1 MTRRR
6 IMKMSK
12 ALSGLAFF
20 SLVLLWSGLALT
32 ASSIQPWGPLQQI
45 EASARAEG
53 KLVFYVGAG
62 FTTREAEHATSQFF
76 RDRYGLSLEWTSF
89 PGVEVPTRVMAEART
104 QPVADLVLIGFSGRY
119 LPLKERGLVMP
130 ILAPST
136 LEKGIWRLD
145 PAYVTPEDRDYLYY
159 KIPLSPS
166 LLVNTKL
173 VSAAEEPKSYQD
185 LLHPRWKGKI
195 IFMTP
200 TIGGSGSGW
209 FDAAYRTLGLD
220 YMKALARQVVLTQ
233 NNQEPPDMLVRG
245 QYAIALAPNIPR
257 SLALIEQGAPLKF
270 VHPKEG
276 SHLSESGISLVRNAP
291 HLNAAKLF
299 LQWFFAREGQTL
311 FSRALP
317 AISVRK
323 DVAQDYL
330 SEGMRYVEG
339 APFLAKDVRD
349 MRQPEKAAEL
359 RALAKQSFEEKK

>member
-1 MTRRR
+1 
-6 IMKMSK
+6 MKANS
-12 ALSGLAFF
+12 LLQSRVSLTGCLLILFVLWVRF
-20 SLVLLWSGLALT
+20 SWAAPAPV
-32 ASSIQPWGPLQQI
+32 PWGPMKEI
-45 EASARAEG
+45 EASARGEG

-62 FTTREAEHATSQFF
+62 FTTRDAERATSQVF
-76 RDRYGLSLEWTSF
+76 RDRYGLSLEWASF
-89 PGVEVPTRVMAEART
+89 PGIEVPTRIIAEART
-104 QPVADLVLIGFSGRY
+104 QPVADLILIGFSGRY

-136 LEKGIWRLD
+136 LEREIWRLD
-145 PAYVTPEDRDYLYY
+145 PAHVTPEDRDYLYY

-173 VSAAEEPKSYQD
+173 VPAAEEPKSYQD
-185 LLHPRWKGKI
+185 LLHPRWRGKI

-209 FDAAYRTLGLD
+209 FDAAYRTLGPD
-220 YMKALARQVVLTQ
+220 TMKALAKQVVLTQ
-233 NNQEPPDMLVRG
+233 NNQEPPDALVRG

-257 SLALIEQGAPLKF
+257 TLALIEQGAPLKF

-299 LQWFFAREGQTL
+299 LQWFFTREGQTL
-311 FSRALP
+311 FARALP

-330 SEGMRYVEG
+330 PEGLRYVEG
-339 APFLAKDVRD
+339 APLLAKDVRD

-359 RALAKQSFEEKK
+359 RALAKQIFEEKK